1 MGVNEL
7 EWDLFNGLYVVGFNG
22 LELIAFNGL

>member
-7 EWDLFNGLYVVGFNG
+7 EWDLYNGLYVVGFNG